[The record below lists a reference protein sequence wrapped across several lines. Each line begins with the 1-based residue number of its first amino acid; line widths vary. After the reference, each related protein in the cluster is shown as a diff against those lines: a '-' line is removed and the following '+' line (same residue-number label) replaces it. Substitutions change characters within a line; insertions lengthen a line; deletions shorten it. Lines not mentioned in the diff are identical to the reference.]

1 MTRTSFAPAV
11 ALSLSIALL
20 ASCVPIPS
28 LAPPCTPPTPQRVLI
43 VIEENKA
50 FSEIIANPDAPYIN
64 RLASEGALFTSSF
77 AVTHPSQPNYIAF
90 FSGSTNGVS
99 DNAAHSHDEFTAP
112 NLGSKLLAAGH
123 TFAGYS
129 DSLPETGFDGPS
141 AGDDLTGLY
150 ERKHNPWVNWQD
162 ASVPLPPNKLPPS
175 VNRPFTDFPA
185 DFAALPTVAIVVPNQ
200 KHDMHDGSIAEGDAW
215 LEQHIAPYVAWA
227 DSHDALLILTFDE
240 DDGREF
246 NRIVTI
252 FHGPMIQPGHY
263 AQPINHYTVLR
274 TLEEMF
280 ALPHTAN
287 TDSSGPIPCV
297 VWQAK

>member
-1 MTRTSFAPAV
+1 MTRTIFSLALAV
-11 ALSLSIALL
+11 SIALI

-28 LAPPCTPPTPQRVLI
+28 LAPPCTPRAPQRVLI
-43 VIEENKA
+43 VIEENKSY
-50 FSEIIANPDAPYIN
+50 FEIIANPDAPYIN
-64 RLASEGALFTSSF
+64 RLAAEGALFTSSF

-90 FSGSTNGVS
+90 FSGSANGVS
-99 DNAAHSHDEFTAP
+99 DNAAYPHDQFTSP
-112 NLGSKLLAAGH
+112 NLGSKLLAAEL

-129 DSLPETGFDGPS
+129 DSLPETGFDGHS

-150 ERKHNPWVNWQD
+150 QRKHNPWVNWQD
-162 ASVPLPPNKLPPS
+162 ASIPLPPNKLPPT

-185 DFAALPTVAIVVPNQ
+185 DFEDLPTVAIVVPNQ
-200 KHDMHDGSIAEGDAW
+200 KHDMHDGSIAEADAW
-215 LEQHIAPYVAWA
+215 LEQHIAPFVAWA

-252 FHGPMIQPGHY
+252 FHGPRVHPGRY
-263 AQPINHYTVLR
+263 PEPINHYTILR

-287 TDSSGPIPCV
+287 TESAGPVTCA
-297 VWQAK
+297 VWQVK